1 MEKDYIP
8 FRERFLKCKW
18 TGVLQ
23 LGKCEHCG
31 STLLQCTRYGGLCS
45 SKNCKEGKIKEHW
58 RKINELEEEIG
69 RTLDKLSK
77 TKFIGLDG
85 LPTKEY
91 MILWK
96 KHKLLK
102 DISTKMQVQTKEWG
116 M

>member
-1 MEKDYIP
+1 MEKSYIP

-45 SKNCKEGKIKEHW
+45 SKNCKEGRIKEHW
-58 RKINELEEEIG
+58 RMIYELEKEIE
-69 RTLDKLSK
+69 RTLIKLNKTPYMDIRNEFPSK
-77 TKFIGLDG
+77 
-85 LPTKEY
+85 EH

-96 KHKLLK
+96 KNKILK
-102 DISTKMQVQTKEWG
+102 EISTKMQVQTKEI
-116 M
+116 